1 MTILKTTSPSFYYA
15 FTGSTSTFAT
25 PHTPKHLR
33 VALWAAS
40 RRPPPSPPTVRTHAN
55 LALTKLAPGSSLG
68 GGARPRGW
76 LPGARSRPLSARRTS
91 TACPTANGGQSASP
105 PEEVDEQAP
114 RKWRH
119 QEATSSHPAAQV
131 AEFLHVALA
140 FLGLPTLT
148 RPALSIEFPL
158 LLPPECWEYPAGQQ
172 FGLVLVTLACHLHM
186 VGGHIPRALPTGME
200 PTARLFMWSQ
210 LTHHTQVCA

>member
-1 MTILKTTSPSFYYA
+1 MTILKLPARVSTMLLPVPPQSSP
-15 FTGSTSTFAT
+15 
-25 PHTPKHLR
+25 PPDTPKHLR

-68 GGARPRGW
+68 GGARARGR

-119 QEATSSHPAAQV
+119 QEATSPHPAAQGGRV
-131 AEFLHVALA
+131 SPRSVGSPRTPFVNQAGLEF
-140 FLGLPTLT
+140 
-148 RPALSIEFPL
+148 
-158 LLPPECWEYPAGQQ
+158 
-172 FGLVLVTLACHLHM
+172 
-186 VGGHIPRALPTGME
+186 
-200 PTARLFMWSQ
+200 
-210 LTHHTQVCA
+210 